1 MQKFC
6 SFKEFYK
13 EFQNKEVVLINDH
26 CFKYVMKDK
35 EIAALVLQTIGF
47 DVKPDNI
54 IIDSEVGVGVVN
66 VDCKGEMRV
75 DLQITDFISQAT
87 YELEAQNYNE
97 DMRFKGFLKLIK
109 KINSNV
115 DSNHNISKLNDIQS
129 YYLIVFDNYDK
140 PTSSVSEEILI
151 LRKENNKYETYYPG
165 KIILYY
171 LKNINKNDKIPSEDK
186 TNTKEEERIKRLKKL
201 LGSFTKSGREL
212 QKDGDLLMT
221 KIGNRIEE
229 FNSDEERRRAAFEYE
244 WKQINDR
251 RLQHENDGLA
261 KEIEGLSKTV
271 NKLTNENEDLKSLNQ
286 KKDTAIEELS
296 AENQK
301 KDTLLSEKDS
311 MLSVKNNVIAT
322 LVNSLKSLGK
332 TNEEIATITGLSV
345 EEVKN
350 M

>member
-140 PTSSVSEEILI
+140 STSSISEEILI

-171 LKNINKNDKIPSEDK
+171 LKNVNKNDKIPLEDK

-261 KEIEGLSKTV
+261 KEIEGLK
-271 NKLTNENEDLKSLNQ
+271 NENEDLKSLNQKKDNVIEELSVENQ

-301 KDTLLSEKDS
+301 KD
-311 MLSVKNNVIAT
+311 NVIAT
-322 LVNSLKSLGK
+322 LVNNLKGLGK

-345 EEVKN
+345 EEVNN